1 MSTIIET
8 CVGRV
13 HVFPQ
18 SEGGSKT
25 GMYQL
30 QPAIPETSGSKC
42 LIVGINLGLSEIT
55 QPTVTLDDK
64 RTIYVFGSSWT
75 NTTIT
80 GLLLLGESGSSSSA
94 QLEALLSWYKT
105 HRVSKYKAPIELSM
119 GNAKMSAFV
128 VGLNLMDADAKT
140 NTQGFQITALTS
152 TDA

>member
-18 SEGGSKT
+18 SDGGSKT
-25 GMYQL
+25 GMYQMT
-30 QPAIPETSGSKC
+30 PNIPEAAGAKC
-42 LIVGINLGLSEIT
+42 LIMGINLGLTEIT

-75 NTTIT
+75 NTTIS
-80 GLLLLGESGSSSSA
+80 GLLLLGESGSSSSS
-94 QLEALLSWYKT
+94 QLDALLAWYKT
-105 HRVSKYKAPIELSM
+105 HRVSKYLAPIDLSM
-119 GNAKMSAFV
+119 GNSKLAAFV
-128 VGLNLMDADAKT
+128 VGLNLMEADSKT